1 MVLFKS
7 HHLFL
12 VLEGRKTQTRRIH
25 KQELAVGRTYG
36 IRSMWFEKSKGYI
49 RITRKFHQRLGDI
62 SQEGVR
68 KEGFQ
73 SLEDFKRA
81 WESIHG
87 DWTPEKTVIVY
98 EFELVG

>member
-1 MVLFKS
+1 MVLFKRPL
-7 HHLFL
+7 LFL
-12 VLEGRKTQTRRIH
+12 VLQGRKTQTRRVH
-25 KQELAVGRTYG
+25 KHQLALGRVYG

-49 RITRKFHQRLGDI
+49 RITGKFYQKLGDI
-62 SQEGVR
+62 SQEDVR

-87 DWTPEKTVIVY
+87 VWQPEQAVIVY